1 MYTSNYL
8 VCTSLL
14 HSPVAVGG
22 QAGPGNLCTAGY
34 VKTVYRKLEVSSR
47 AEATREAMRM
57 GMIDS

>member
-1 MYTSNYL
+1 
-8 VCTSLL
+8 
-14 HSPVAVGG
+14 
-22 QAGPGNLCTAGY
+22 Y